1 MLFRPVLMRGPG
13 GFGFPR
19 SDPLPRGRIFGAGGS
34 QPPALFFGWNGMAP
48 RRPGTV
54 DETASTR
61 GKILDAAERVFSI
74 RGCDAATTREIAR
87 EADVPL
93 GLMSYHFGTKD
104 DLYTEVIGRR
114 AEQHVADILAA
125 MAAVKQRAGD
135 GEVDVRAL
143 VEAFFRPIVEKSMSG
158 GPGWRAYIRL
168 LSRTANESP
177 THPHVAA
184 FRKIYNPVPQEF
196 IRLLKERFPK
206 ARPENIYWAH
216 YVMTSAIIHML
227 VESRTLEQLSDGLCS
242 AADLDTVAEKMAILF
257 EAGITRLAEL

>member
-1 MLFRPVLMRGPG
+1 
-13 GFGFPR
+13 
-19 SDPLPRGRIFGAGGS
+19 
-34 QPPALFFGWNGMAP
+34 MA
-48 RRPGTV
+48 RRKL
-54 DETASTR
+54 DSLEEAASTR
-61 GKILDAAERVFSI
+61 GRILDAAERLFSI
-74 RGCDAATTREIAR
+74 RGFDAATTREIAR

-125 MAAVKQRAGD
+125 MAAVRQRAGD
-135 GEVDVRAL
+135 GQVDVRAL
-143 VEAFFRPIVEKSMSG
+143 IEAFFRPIVDKALNG

-184 FRKIYNPVPQEF
+184 FRKIYNPVPLEF
-196 IRLLKERFPK
+196 IRLLKERFPE

-227 VESRTLEQLSDGLCS
+227 VESRTLEDLSDGLCTAS
-242 AADLDTVAEKMAILF
+242 DLDTVAEKMAILF
-257 EAGITRLAEL
+257 EAGITRLAAL

>member
-1 MLFRPVLMRGPG
+1 
-13 GFGFPR
+13 
-19 SDPLPRGRIFGAGGS
+19 
-34 QPPALFFGWNGMAP
+34 MAR
-48 RRPGTV
+48 RRP
-54 DETASTR
+54 DSAEESASTR
-61 GKILDAAERVFSI
+61 GKILDAAERLFST
-74 RGCDAATTREIAR
+74 RGFDAATTREIAR

-125 MAAVKQRAGD
+125 METVKRQAGD
-135 GEVDVRAL
+135 GQVDVRAL
-143 VEAFFRPIVEKSMSG
+143 VEAHFRPIVDKALQG

-184 FRKIYNPVPQEF
+184 FRKIYSPVPLEF

-206 ARPENIYWAH
+206 AKAENIYWAH
-216 YVMTSAIIHML
+216 YVMTSSIIHML
-227 VESRTLEQLSDGLCS
+227 VQTETLEQLSEGLCRAS
-242 AADLDTVAEKMAILF
+242 DLDSVAEKMALLF

>member
-1 MLFRPVLMRGPG
+1 
-13 GFGFPR
+13 
-19 SDPLPRGRIFGAGGS
+19 
-34 QPPALFFGWNGMAP
+34 MA
-48 RRPGTV
+48 RRKL
-54 DETASTR
+54 DSLEEAASTR
-61 GKILDAAERVFSI
+61 GRILDAAERLFSI
-74 RGCDAATTREIAR
+74 RGFDAATTREIAR

-125 MAAVKQRAGD
+125 MAAVRQRAGD
-135 GEVDVRAL
+135 GQVDVRAL
-143 VEAFFRPIVEKSMSG
+143 VEAFFRPIVDKALNG
-158 GPGWRAYIRL
+158 GPGWRASIRL

-184 FRKIYNPVPQEF
+184 FRKIYNPVPLEF
-196 IRLLKERFPK
+196 IRLLKERFPE

-227 VESRTLEQLSDGLCS
+227 VESRTLEDLSDGLCTAS
-242 AADLDTVAEKMAILF
+242 DLDTVAEKMAILF
-257 EAGITRLAEL
+257 EAGITRLAAL